1 MNKSTL
7 KTKMRRAG
15 FRTGPAHWTQWGPDG
30 TVSMGLRRMAWR
42 QNWKYCIAHGRN
54 YRVRWHAGVVDIG
67 EKMDTFDRWANSTER
82 TLTID
87 EFVQEFLQ

>member
-15 FRTGPAHWTQWGPDG
+15 FRAGPSHWTQWGPEG
-30 TVSMGLRRMAWR
+30 EESMGLHRRAWR
-42 QNWKYCIAHGRN
+42 NNWMYCKAHGRN

-67 EKMDTFDRWANSTER
+67 EVYETFDRWANSTER
-82 TLTID
+82 TLSID
-87 EFVQEFLQ
+87 EFVKEFL